1 MKGKPLGAGFLG
13 DLCQEQRASGGV
25 CALSVS
31 PEAGPTVLRGFPG
44 YVRPQDL
51 WWEQSWDGLAMGA
64 GRSSACP
71 SSVRS
76 CCLEVRHKVMEGNAS
91 SSAEL
96 KNSSCHRSQKC
107 EQPVANNER
116 QLSFCFTPQG
126 ISYNTKSTRHG
137 KSCQVTKN
145 RLLCGNGTL
154 AYAAK
159 AFGGFA

>member
-1 MKGKPLGAGFLG
+1 MGFVLYRCHQKL
-13 DLCQEQRASGGV
+13 DL
-25 CALSVS
+25 
-31 PEAGPTVLRGFPG
+31 PVLCGFPG

-51 WWEQSWDGLAMGA
+51 WWEQSWGGLTMGA

-76 CCLEVRHKVMEGNAS
+76 CCLEVRHEVMEGNAS